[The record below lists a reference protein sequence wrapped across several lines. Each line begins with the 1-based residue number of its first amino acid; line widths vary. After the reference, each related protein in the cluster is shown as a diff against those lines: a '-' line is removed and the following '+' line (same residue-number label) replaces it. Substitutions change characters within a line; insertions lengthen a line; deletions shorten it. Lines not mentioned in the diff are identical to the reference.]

1 MHKSVGGSQVKRLPF
16 WKMSGAGNDFV
27 VVDQSDVTEVD
38 LSWLA
43 RQICTRALS
52 LGADGLIVVTPVD
65 RIQVRIQFFNPDGS
79 AAEMC
84 GNGSRCA
91 ARYAADNGLVD
102 SAHFALLTDSGE
114 LEVLGGDGRFQ
125 VVMPEPRNLR
135 FDLMTIEDE
144 DLLFSVHSVQIG
156 VPHAV
161 VVLPDVDRFSDDDLT
176 RIGRALRHHANF
188 PAGTNTNFVTV
199 QSDGGVRQ
207 RTYERGVEALTKAC
221 GTGSTA
227 SSTVLTKLFGLN
239 WPVQLQVDG
248 GHLTVDN
255 RGGRLW
261 LSGDARLIARGELE
275 PEAFCW

>member
-1 MHKSVGGSQVKRLPF
+1 MKRLPF

-27 VVDQSDVTEVD
+27 VVDQAECEGLD

-43 RQICTRALS
+43 RQVCTRALS
-52 LGADGLIVVTPVD
+52 LGADGLIVITPVD
-65 RIQVRIQFFNPDGS
+65 RQSVTIRFFNPDGS

-91 ARYAADNGLVD
+91 ARYAAEHEYVD
-102 SAHFALLTDSGE
+102 SRHFQLLTDSGALDVSASE
-114 LEVLGGDGRFQ
+114 AGFR
-125 VVMPEPRNLR
+125 VVMPQPQDLR
-135 FDLMTIEDE
+135 FDLMEIEE
-144 DLLFSVHSVQIG
+144 SGERFSVHSLQIG

-161 VVLPDVDRFSDDDLT
+161 VVLPDVERFSDADLT
-176 RIGRALRHHANF
+176 RIGRALRHHPNF
-188 PAGTNTNFVTV
+188 PAGTNTNFVTI
-199 QSDGGVRQ
+199 QPGNRVRQ

-227 SSTVLTKLFGLN
+227 SAVVLTTRFGLT
-239 WPVQLQVDG
+239 WPVELDVDG
-248 GHLTVDN
+248 GRLSVDQ
-255 RGGRLW
+255 RDSQLW